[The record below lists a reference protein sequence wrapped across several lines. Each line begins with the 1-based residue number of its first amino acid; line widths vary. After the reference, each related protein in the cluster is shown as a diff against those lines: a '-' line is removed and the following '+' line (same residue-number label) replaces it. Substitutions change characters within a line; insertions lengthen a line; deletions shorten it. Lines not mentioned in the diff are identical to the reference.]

1 MNLVLAEGALLERIL
16 DDTYPVWNEGL
27 SRQAYGQWNT
37 AQLRTPWGRDHL
49 HRFALLD
56 AQGDVLASVNQVPDG
71 GALVVSDQQIV
82 LVRSG
87 DEVRA
92 FSAQCTH
99 QGCLL
104 SGLRDGLLVCPCHGS
119 SFDPATGDVVSGPA
133 RSALAPVSVAVSDG
147 SVVRS

>member
-1 MNLVLAEGALLERIL
+1 MADTDSGVSRRSLVQGSAVAVVAGVAGFVAFSARDDQPAVGTYGAG
-16 DDTYPVWNEGL
+16 D
-27 SRQAYGQWNT
+27 SA
-37 AQLRTPWGRDHL
+37 GRGT
-49 HRFALLD
+49 
-56 AQGDVLASVNQVPDG
+56 QGDVLASLDEIPDG
-71 GALVVSDQQIV
+71 AALVVSDQQIV

-104 SGLRDGLLVCPCHGS
+104 SGVRDGLLVCPCHGS

>member
-1 MNLVLAEGALLERIL
+1 MADTDAGVSRRSLVQGSAVAVVAGVAGFAAFTTRDDQPAVGTYGAG
-16 DDTYPVWNEGL
+16 DAAG
-27 SRQAYGQWNT
+27 G
-37 AQLRTPWGRDHL
+37 G
-49 HRFALLD
+49 